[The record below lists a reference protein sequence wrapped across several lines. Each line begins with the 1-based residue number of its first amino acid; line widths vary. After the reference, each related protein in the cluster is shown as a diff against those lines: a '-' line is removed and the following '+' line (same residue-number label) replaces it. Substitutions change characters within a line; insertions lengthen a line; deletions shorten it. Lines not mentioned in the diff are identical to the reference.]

1 MAYRENYEM
10 KYKRK
15 EYPRPQFRR
24 DIWQSLN
31 GEWEFEWDD
40 DKERVFHD
48 ICAGQLPLSRKIN
61 VPFSY
66 QWAASGI
73 NDKGVHETLWYRRT
87 FRIEKEN
94 KGKRALLCFN
104 ASDYKTDVWVNG
116 NHKITHT
123 GGFAPFNT
131 DITDCL
137 KDGKNIIVVRCKDTL
152 ETSVPRGKQS
162 WTGEPFTCF
171 YYPNSGIWGSVWI
184 EFFGMDCIENYSLQ
198 SDTDN
203 RRVYGYIETLYG
215 KAEEA
220 EIILTF
226 KDKQLKKQRISLD
239 GKRTNY
245 SINLAD
251 NAFDFGEL
259 LWWVDKPNLINVDYV
274 LYKDGKVCDNAHAR
288 IGLRKISVENGK
300 IYLNDRPLFQRLIL
314 DQGYWIESGLTPLSV
329 EALKKDIEISKVMG
343 FNGAR
348 KHQKLEDPYYYYYA
362 EELGFLVWAEMP
374 SAYTFC
380 DREVKAITAEWQE
393 IVNVAKNFTSV
404 IAYVPLNES
413 WGAREIK
420 TNKSQ
425 QNFARSLY
433 YLTKSLDDTRLVSTN
448 DGFENI
454 EESDILSIHDYEIK
468 SAEEFPIK
476 YNGNYDGM
484 HPQGWALFAD
494 GHSYKGQPVLLTEF
508 GGIAF
513 VNETNGETW
522 GYGNGAKNADDLC
535 ERLEQLIKGIA
546 KTEFQGYCYTQLTD
560 VQLEV
565 NGLLYADRTPKV
577 AVDRLKKIFENK

>member
-1 MAYRENYEM
+1 M
-10 KYKRK
+10 KYERK

-31 GEWEFEWDD
+31 GEWEFGFG
-40 DKERVFHD
+40 DKQNYD
-48 ICAGQLPLSRKIN
+48 RKIN

-66 QWAASGI
+66 QWQASGI
-73 NDKGVHETLWYRRT
+73 GDISVHDTVWYKRKFT
-87 FRIEKEN
+87 VSEKN
-94 KGKRALLCFN
+94 KRALLCFT
-104 ASDYKTDVWVNG
+104 ASDYETDVWVNG
-116 NHKITHT
+116 NHVIKHI
-123 GGFAPFNT
+123 GGFTPFSA
-131 DITDCL
+131 DITEYL
-137 KDGKNIIVVRCKDTL
+137 KEGENEIVVRCIDTP
-152 ETSVPRGKQS
+152 ETAVPRGKQS
-162 WTGEPFTCF
+162 WTGEQFSCF
-171 YYPNSGIWGSVWI
+171 YYPNTGIWGSVWI
-184 EFFGMDCIENYSLQ
+184 EFFGVDCIENYSLQ
-198 SDTDN
+198 SDIDN

-215 KAEEA
+215 KADEA
-220 EIILTF
+220 EIVLTF
-226 KDKQLKKQRISLD
+226 KDKRIKKQRISLD

-259 LWWVDKPNLINVDYV
+259 LWWVDNPNLINVDYV
-274 LYKDGKVCDNAHAR
+274 LYKDGNICDNAHAR

-314 DQGYWIESGLTPLSV
+314 DQGYWIESGLTPPSV
-329 EALKKDIEISKVMG
+329 EALKKDIELSKAMG

-348 KHQKLEDPYYYYYA
+348 KHQKLEDPYFYYYA

-513 VNETNGETW
+513 VKDANGEAW
-522 GYGNGAKNADDLC
+522 GYGNGAKSADDLC